1 MITMKK
7 TIIIAAALCLSLP
20 GVKAWAQEEEPAPR
34 SLVHISLITPLGTNG
49 LESWNTVNHLSL
61 NLFAGYSGGLDGL
74 EVAGFANALKG
85 DMRGIQVAG
94 FCNNTF
100 GDADGF
106 EIAGFWNYNHRNV
119 KGMQIAGFA
128 NLTRGTMEGIQV
140 SGFINYAKV
149 VKGLQIGYINIA
161 DTIESGMPIGFIS
174 FVKDGYRVVQI
185 GGNETFMG
193 EISYKSG
200 IERFY
205 NIFTTGATI
214 HRNSLIWGWGYGVGT
229 ILPVHHRVDISMEAI
244 AYHVNRNRFFTG
256 YTSLLN
262 KLNMTVNLHLNRHL
276 TLYGGPSFNVSTT
289 DRDHYE
295 SPLSDRWI
303 VYERNTRWHTV
314 AMYPGWTV
322 GVRMTSG
329 YPW

>member
-1 MITMKK
+1 MNIMKK

-205 NIFTTGATI
+205 NNIYHRGHRSPKFTHLGLGIRGGHHPSGTSPG
-214 HRNSLIWGWGYGVGT
+214 GY
-229 ILPVHHRVDISMEAI
+229 
-244 AYHVNRNRFFTG
+244 
-256 YTSLLN
+256 
-262 KLNMTVNLHLNRHL
+262 K
-276 TLYGGPSFNVSTT
+276 YGGNCLSCQPKSVLYRLHQLAEQTQHDGQPAPEPPS
-289 DRDHYE
+289 H
-295 SPLSDRWI
+295 PLWRSQL
-303 VYERNTRWHTV
+303 
-314 AMYPGWTV
+314 
-322 GVRMTSG
+322 
-329 YPW
+329 